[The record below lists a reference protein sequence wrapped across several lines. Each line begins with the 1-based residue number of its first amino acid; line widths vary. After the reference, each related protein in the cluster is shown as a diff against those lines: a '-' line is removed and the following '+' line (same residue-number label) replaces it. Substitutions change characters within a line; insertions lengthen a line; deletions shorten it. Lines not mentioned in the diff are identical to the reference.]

1 MEYQIPLARGIFGV
15 LPTKQIRGG
24 STPLNGSNFSRPM
37 ELGWRPPKALC
48 GSSILP
54 RESRY
59 AAQARIAGQALGK
72 DEMQGSIPWCGSNFP
87 ISIAGDA
94 AVLYTDDTAFDSPTG
109 LQFCRESIDGDA
121 PDSYPG

>member
-1 MEYQIPLARGIFGV
+1 
-15 LPTKQIRGG
+15 
-24 STPLNGSNFSRPM
+24 M
-37 ELGWRPPKALC
+37 ELGWCPPKALC

-59 AAQARIAGQALGK
+59 AAQAQMAVQ
-72 DEMQGSIPWCGSNFP
+72 FP
-87 ISIAGDA
+87 GAAPNCPVSIAGDA

>member
-1 MEYQIPLARGIFGV
+1 MRARWSTKSVGPREFGV

-37 ELGWRPPKALC
+37 EFGWCPPKALC

-59 AAQARIAGQALGK
+59 AAQAQMAGQVLGK
-72 DEMQGSIPWCGSNFP
+72 DEMQGSIPWCGSN
-87 ISIAGDA
+87 
-94 AVLYTDDTAFDSPTG
+94 L
-109 LQFCRESIDGDA
+109 
-121 PDSYPG
+121 PGKHCWRCGRFVHG